1 MQEKLKQ
8 LELLAAQLLTRQKE
22 LAGENERLKQR
33 VRTLEESAL
42 KLKTVEQKLK
52 EVSDW
57 KKNTQTV
64 LRRLAT
70 RIDKELEKAKQD
82 EEKWV

>member
-8 LELLAAQLLTRQKE
+8 LELLATQLLTRQKE

-42 KLKTVEQKLK
+42 KLKVVEQKLK

-57 KKNTQTV
+57 KKNTQTI

-82 EEKWV
+82 QSDLV

>member
-33 VRTLEESAL
+33 VRALEESAL

-57 KKNTQTV
+57 KKNTQTI
-64 LRRLAT
+64 LRRLT
-70 RIDKELEKAKQD
+70 VRIDKELEKAKQD